1 MIQIFVNGQEL
12 VLYKDTMLNMEF
24 NNALFSSN
32 TIEGDVVYDFDVP
45 TKGNSVVLSYPNEPS
60 VERGEE
66 LRAIVVID
74 GLTVVSGRMIVRS
87 AGKKSVSVAI
97 VCNPY
102 PNGWSGRSVRQ
113 DGEWIEN
120 IVPEGAAYTT
130 HKNFWIQFLRESL
143 SPDSDIKFGVI
154 RNEENYGSDNEDFG
168 FWDGVS
174 AGKYVNRL
182 HFIQDN
188 QIVTESFWPLIRLFN
203 EARMIG
209 DAMENNQFAFC
220 PQLRLNSML
229 RKILESSKHSVFG
242 DFFSDQRLRNV
253 FLQSQKALDGNV
265 FQYIE
270 VQNVMTQGQ
279 SDPDKYGHDP
289 RFDYPVYVEK
299 DSYNDWKYDNTGY
312 NTWDTVQPYYGL
324 TWLYERTIYGLYGN
338 KKYIS
343 FDSQFGFDIH
353 INNGLISFD
362 YPGKYTINYS
372 IKIPKFKEEGFQ
384 YEMEGVLVLHTYDN
398 DIDSSM
404 EFVRTRWV
412 DNLFGNTDIHGL
424 FTFNVS
430 QQDITS
436 AKRYRLT
443 MAYVNSEGAYRPI
456 PTGACT
462 IDIQMVD
469 YDENSVTNIFA
480 KSFDVFSCLPDISN
494 SDFVNAVRKA
504 FGLTYYINGTSGEIE
519 VGLAKDLETAGS
531 LDLSQYILV
540 DETSVEYE
548 DKRCMFKFDTTADN
562 EDIPS
567 DKMIGEVQR
576 VSDLPDAYKNLGM
589 YCFVKET
596 NAYWHS
602 GKVGDAVNVWNYEWS
617 KSVGNTHEMEVGKDA
632 EDVDEID
639 SKVKIPT
646 NVYYY
651 QREGRSQEQSLIPD
665 IPFKIESCMF
675 GNEIG
680 KDIILLYYRGKEKI
694 DLFYS
699 PGFFES
705 MLPVKLNAFGLSV
718 DGNQSVGEVYLRKWL
733 ETYTGSKTITYRCR
747 LPLLKAISLVNLLKP
762 QAGAVKTR
770 WIMVDNIRSMP
781 KKISLQFE
789 NNQGMVLC
797 EIETVRPD

>member
-24 NNALFSSN
+24 NNALFSSD

-154 RNEENYGSDNEDFG
+154 RNEENYGNDNEDFG

-253 FLQSQKALDGNV
+253 FLQSQKALDGSIY
-265 FQYIE
+265 QYYNLDDVKASGIFKPNE
-270 VQNVMTQGQ
+270 M
-279 SDPDKYGHDP
+279 DP
-289 RFDYPVYVEK
+289 RFSNTVWVIW
-299 DSYNDWKYDNTGY
+299 DSYEDDWYYSETDGY
-312 NTWDTVQPYYGL
+312 NVWDYNDQCKGRRLYAGIIWETYGIPHSIL
-324 TWLYERTIYGLYGN
+324 FRLVNGDLISIANGKIKFELPGLYA
-338 KKYIS
+338 
-343 FDSQFGFDIH
+343 
-353 INNGLISFD
+353 
-362 YPGKYTINYS
+362 INYS
-372 IKIPKFKEEGFQ
+372 IKVPYFKTISQHALNGR
-384 YEMEGVLVLHTYDN
+384 VILHTGSVLSVGNIVDEKDVGSLLGLENTLCGTFTVFVTQSDVDN
-398 DIDSSM
+398 DRRYSLMVEYLRYDDVYESIP
-404 EFVRTRWV
+404 
-412 DNLFGNTDIHGL
+412 FGE
-424 FTFNVS
+424 S
-430 QQDITS
+430 
-436 AKRYRLT
+436 
-443 MAYVNSEGAYRPI
+443 
-456 PTGACT
+456 T
-462 IDIQMVD
+462 IDIRAVG
-469 YDENSVTNIFA
+469 ESGSAVTNIFA

-576 VSDLPDAYKNLGM
+576 VSDLPDAYENLGM

-651 QREGRSQEQSLIPD
+651 RRERRTQEQSLIPD

-680 KDIILLYYRGKEKI
+680 KDIILLYYRGEEKI
-694 DLFYS
+694 DLFAS

-770 WIMVDNIRSMP
+770 WVMVDNIRSMP